1 LFKTGE
7 KLETPIESLSAE
19 IRLFEESLKENKK
32 GLAEFLV
39 IGLIRLDI
47 EIVKLELEL
56 KNLLK

>member
-39 IGLIRLDI
+39 IGLIRLEI